1 MAEMK
6 RFNYFLYGFIPGLI
20 LPVLFMWVYLNRFYP
35 ADLTFIETLKQLYPG
50 VLLGKILLLSIM
62 PNLVIVFIFYKS
74 EGFKIASG
82 MLLGGM
88 PYFIASIFML

>member
-1 MAEMK
+1 ME
-6 RFNYFLYGFIPGLI
+6 RFNHFLYGFVPGLI

-35 ADLTFIETLKQLYPG
+35 ADISFIETLKQLYPG
-50 VLLGKILLLSIM
+50 ILLGKILLLSIM

>member
-1 MAEMK
+1 MEN
-6 RFNYFLYGFIPGLI
+6 FNHFLYGFIPGLM

-35 ADLTFIETLKQLYPG
+35 ADVSFIETLKQLYPG
-50 VLLGKILLLSIM
+50 ILLGKLLLLSIM

>member
-1 MAEMK
+1 ME
-6 RFNYFLYGFIPGLI
+6 RFNHFLYGFVPGII

-35 ADLTFIETLKQLYPG
+35 ADLSFLETLKQLYPG

-62 PNLVIVFIFYKS
+62 LNLVIVFVFYKS

>member
-1 MAEMK
+1 MEK
-6 RFNYFLYGFIPGLI
+6 FNHFLYGFIPGLM

-35 ADLTFIETLKQLYPG
+35 ADVSFIETLKQLYPG
-50 VLLGKILLLSIM
+50 ILLGKLLLLSIM

>member
-1 MAEMK
+1 ME
-6 RFNYFLYGFIPGLI
+6 RFNHFFYGFVPGLI
-20 LPVLFMWVYLNRFYP
+20 LPVLFMWIYLNRFYP
-35 ADLTFIETLKQLYPG
+35 VDLTFFETLKQIYPG
-50 VLLGKILLLSIM
+50 VLLGKILLLSMM

>member
-1 MAEMK
+1 ME
-6 RFNYFLYGFIPGLI
+6 RFNHFLYGFIPGLI

-35 ADLTFIETLKQLYPG
+35 GDLSFIEMLKQLYPG
-50 VLLGKILLLSIM
+50 VLLGKVLLLSMM
-62 PNLVIVFIFYKS
+62 PNLVIVFVFYKS

>member
-1 MAEMK
+1 MK

>member
-1 MAEMK
+1 MK
-6 RFNYFLYGFIPGLI
+6 RFNHFFYGFIPGLI

-35 ADLTFIETLKQLYPG
+35 EDLSFFETLKQLYPG
-50 VLLGKILLLSIM
+50 ILLGKVLLLSIM
-62 PNLVIVFIFYKS
+62 PNLVIVFIFYKT

>member
-1 MAEMK
+1 ME
-6 RFNYFLYGFIPGLI
+6 RFNHFLYGFVPGLI
-20 LPVLFMWVYLNRFYP
+20 LPVLFMWIYLNRFYP
-35 ADLTFIETLKQLYPG
+35 ADLSFFETLKQLYPG
-50 VLLGKILLLSIM
+50 IILGKILLLSIM
-62 PNLVIVFIFYKS
+62 PNLVIVFVFYKS

>member
-1 MAEMK
+1 ME
-6 RFNYFLYGFIPGLI
+6 RFNHFFYGFVPGLI
-20 LPVLFMWVYLNRFYP
+20 LPVLFMWIYLNRFYP
-35 ADLTFIETLKQLYPG
+35 VDLTFFETLKQLYPG
-50 VLLGKILLLSIM
+50 VLLGKILLLSMM

>member
-1 MAEMK
+1 ME
-6 RFNYFLYGFIPGLI
+6 RFNNFLYGFVPGLI

-35 ADLTFIETLKQLYPG
+35 ADISFIETLKQLYPG
-50 VLLGKILLLSIM
+50 ILLGKILLLSIM